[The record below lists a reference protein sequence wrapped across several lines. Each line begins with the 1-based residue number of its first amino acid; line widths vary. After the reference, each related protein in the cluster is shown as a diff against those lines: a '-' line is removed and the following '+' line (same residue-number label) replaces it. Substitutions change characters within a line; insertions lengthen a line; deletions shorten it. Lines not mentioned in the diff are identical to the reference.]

1 MYRPRSIFEFMSRTV
16 EERFLLPPTEE
27 GRLLIL
33 GVLARALWTYPLVQ
47 LYAFTFLS
55 NHYHLLASALDGGSL
70 ARFIGY
76 INSNIAREMAR
87 LHGWKGR
94 FWNDRA
100 SVIEVVDDDAV
111 VDRLRYVI
119 SQGVKEGLV
128 GHALDWTGASSTPA
142 LLGDMQLDG
151 IWVNRDRQTRAA
163 RRAKPPAP
171 KSFEELVEVRLTPIP
186 QWAHLAAD
194 QLRARHQALVDE
206 VEARAAS
213 TRSAPPLG
221 MRAILAQSAFA
232 RPAESKQSRP
242 PLCHASTEAS
252 RRGFHEIYRAFVDAF
267 RSAANS
273 IRERAHQLFPDFPPN
288 GFPRPLAFVPEPS
301 DPARPGAQGCQWPSG
316 SPPLGAPQVAPMSG

>member
-1 MYRPRSIFEFMSRTV
+1 MYGPKSIFEIMTRTV
-16 EERFLLPPTEE
+16 QERFLLPPTEE

-55 NHYHLLASALDGGSL
+55 NHYHLLASALDGRSL

-76 INSNIAREMAR
+76 INSNVAREMGR

-94 FWNDRA
+94 FWDDRA

-111 VDRLRYVI
+111 VGRLQYII

-142 LLGDMQLDG
+142 LLGDMQLEG

-171 KSFEELVEVRLTPIP
+171 ESFEERLPVNLTPIP

-194 QLRARHQALVDE
+194 ELRARHQALVDD

-213 TRSAPPLG
+213 TRTAPPLG
-221 MRAILAQSAFA
+221 MDAIVAQSPFA
-232 RPAESKQSRP
+232 RPVESKRSP
-242 PLCHASTEAS
+242 PPPCHASTEANRS
-252 RRGFHEIYRAFVDAF
+252 AFRAAYRAFVDAF
-267 RSAANS
+267 RAAATA
-273 IRERAHQLFPDFPPN
+273 IRETAHELFPAFPPH
-288 GFPRPLAFVPEPS
+288 GFPRPLAFVP
-301 DPARPGAQGCQWPSG
+301 DPTPPPRHGARSCQWPSG
-316 SPPLGAPQVAPMSG
+316 SPPSMATQPAAPSG

>member
-1 MYRPRSIFEFMSRTV
+1 MYRPKSIFEIMSRTV

-33 GVLARALWTYPLVQ
+33 GVLARALWAYPLVQ

-55 NHYHLLASALDGGSL
+55 NHYHLLASALDGGTL

-76 INSNIAREMAR
+76 INSNIAREMGR

-94 FWNDRA
+94 FWDDRA

-142 LLGDMQLDG
+142 LLGDMKLEG

-163 RRAKPPAP
+163 RRVNPPAP
-171 KSFEELVEVRLTPIP
+171 ESFEEALQVKLTPLP
-186 QWAHLAAD
+186 QWAHLAAAE
-194 QLRARHQALVDE
+194 LRARHQALVDD
-206 VEARAAS
+206 VEASASS
-213 TRSAPPLG
+213 TRTAPPLG
-221 MRAILAQSAFA
+221 MAAILAQSAFA
-232 RPAESKQSRP
+232 RPAESKRSSP
-242 PLCHASTEAS
+242 PPCHASTAAMRS
-252 RRGFHEIYRAFVDAF
+252 AFRATYRAFVEAF
-267 RSAANS
+267 RAAALS
-273 IRERAHQLFPDFPPN
+273 IRDTAHELFPGFPPH
-288 GFPRPLAFVPEPS
+288 GFPRPLAFVPAPS
-301 DPARPGAQGCQWPSG
+301 EAPRPGARSCQWPSG
-316 SPPLGAPQVAPMSG
+316 SPPVTTTQPAAPSG